1 MGSKQV
7 AEPVWEIATLFPDQG
22 QWSEEEYLALDTN
35 RLVEFDNGYIEVLP
49 VPTDKHQAIITYLI
63 IALTLWKE
71 PRGGIV
77 RPAGLR
83 VRLWDHKF
91 REPDVIFM
99 RSEHDERRAQRYWR
113 GADLVIEIVSGS
125 TEDRERDLVTK
136 RQEYAQAAILE
147 YWIID
152 PDTETIT
159 VLNLESTV
167 YAEHGIFTRGETA
180 TSALLAEFAVSVDEV
195 LDAD

>member
-1 MGSKQV
+1 
-7 AEPVWEIATLFPDQG
+7 
-22 QWSEEEYLALDTN
+22 
-35 RLVEFDNGYIEVLP
+35 
-49 VPTDKHQAIITYLI
+49 
-63 IALTLWKE
+63 
-71 PRGGIV
+71 
-77 RPAGLR
+77 
-83 VRLWDHKF
+83 
-91 REPDVIFM
+91 
-99 RSEHDERRAQRYWR
+99 
-113 GADLVIEIVSGS
+113 
-125 TEDRERDLVTK
+125 VTK
-136 RQEYAQAAILE
+136 RQEYAQAAIPE